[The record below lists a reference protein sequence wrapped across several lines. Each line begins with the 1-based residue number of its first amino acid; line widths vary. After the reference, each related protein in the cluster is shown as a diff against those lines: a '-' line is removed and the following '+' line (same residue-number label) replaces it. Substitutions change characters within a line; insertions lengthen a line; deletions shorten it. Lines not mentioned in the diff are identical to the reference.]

1 MPVHPFRNIIIVFF
15 ALLSC
20 VLISAQSLS
29 GISMDIR
36 NETGKDRSGILDLT
50 VMLKNQGSSRFKG
63 HVHISVPAGFRN
75 IMDADMEADLGPG
88 ESAFL
93 PVKIVVTNNAVSG
106 LSNIVFDL
114 RDLQG
119 RIIERKQ
126 IEYQVAENTTM
137 RIIAENPVIFISN
150 EHDSIV
156 VRTRVA
162 NLGNKKQDVTVVF
175 KVPDAAQGNLFTEQ
189 KGSIDVQKDTVFMVR
204 FMPTAHML
212 KNPEFII
219 NVAAFREPDKEIFG
233 NASISI
239 QNVSST
245 QRYRYQNN
253 DFANYTKNS
262 ITASY
267 RRIGETSNMYQLA
280 GSGGFNLRSGYLFA
294 RANMYTI
301 NNQNDPIVNNTYI
314 SYHRGGNTFTVGNVS
329 RLMEMS
335 LFGRGAEYSYTT
347 PDHNKKLEIGF
358 VDQTFSLIEKNS
370 FLKYG
375 YGFYARGAVGE
386 QNDKQSISAG
396 YVFRND
402 PYEHADHNLAGSD
415 FRYAFNKDW
424 RMNGRVYGGLSS
436 YQDLRVVKPSLAV
449 ESQYSGIIKK
459 INLNGSYFYSSDYY
473 PGNRRGVL
481 QVQQNVSA
489 QVFKQYSVY
498 GNFTISDFSPK
509 YYFLNSNLQS
519 NSTRF
524 DAGLNFPRKGNFGL
538 GVSFQYQQEKSNTY
552 NNFFDTTLNQE
563 SKQLVSRRLM
573 EYLNWTSSDLKH
585 SAGLGLEAGLVNYP
599 DLQRP
604 KYQMKAVGNYNYK
617 WLNASFSYQ
626 YGSYY
631 LSEYAFSKIF
641 NQSGAYTKLFLS
653 AFVNQEFFDHQF
665 ILNSGLSY
673 TDDLL
678 YGKSPSGFVNLK
690 YNRERYGVFLNS
702 SWFNYA
708 SRSTGNNIFTI
719 EAGVTLQLEPSAL
732 NAGKKGNIHAF
743 VYFDHNDNNIY
754 DEGDKPAEG
763 YLIMLNNISFK
774 TDKEGMLSYNAVPFG
789 KYPMKQI
796 IQQGWYY
803 NEVNVELNKYNYSL
817 DIPLH
822 QNGTVQGS
830 ILYDYDAKTAL
841 EFSPKTGGIVFNIY
855 KNDRLLQ
862 RTVTDDNG
870 EFVSF
875 LESGVYKIEL
885 NQNSLPA
892 NTYCE
897 RTAVEVNIQAGKIQR
912 VDPFMI
918 RVKTKNIRV
927 KKFGEE

>member
-1 MPVHPFRNIIIVFF
+1 ME
-15 ALLSC
+15 
-20 VLISAQSLS
+20 
-29 GISMDIR
+29 IR
-36 NETGKDRSGILDLT
+36 NETSTDRSGILDLI
-50 VMLKNQGSSRFKG
+50 VVLKNQGNNRFKG
-63 HVHISVPAGFRN
+63 HVHISVPSGFRN
-75 IMDADMEADLGPG
+75 ILDTDMEADLGPG

-93 PVKIVVTNNAVSG
+93 PVKIIVTNNASSG
-106 LSNIVFDL
+106 LSNVVFDL
-114 RDLQG
+114 RDMQG
-119 RIIERKQ
+119 RVVDREK
-126 IEYQVAENTTM
+126 IEYRVAENTTM
-137 RIIAENPVIFISN
+137 RITAENPVIFINS
-150 EHDSIV
+150 EHDSII
-156 VRTRVA
+156 VRARVA

-175 KVPDAAQGNLFTEQ
+175 KLPDADQGNLFTEQ
-189 KGSIDVQKDTVFMVR
+189 KGSIGVQKDTVFIVR
-204 FMPTAHML
+204 FLPTPNML
-212 KNPEFII
+212 KNPEFTI

-239 QNVSST
+239 QNVSSS
-245 QRYRYQNN
+245 QRYRYEQNS
-253 DFANYTKNS
+253 DFANSTKNT

-267 RRIGETSNMYQLA
+267 RRIGETSNMYQLT
-280 GSGGFNLRSGYLFA
+280 GSGGFNLPSGYLFA
-294 RANMYTI
+294 RGNIYTI

-314 SYHRGGNTFTVGNVS
+314 SYHRGGSTFTLGNIS

-347 PDHNKKLEIGF
+347 PDKNRKLEMGF
-358 VDQTFSLIEKNS
+358 VDQTFSLIERNA

-375 YGFYARGAVGE
+375 YGFYVRGAVGE
-386 QNDKQSISAG
+386 LNDKRGISAG

-424 RMNGRVYGGLSS
+424 RMNGRIYGGLSS
-436 YQDLRVVKPSLAV
+436 YQDLKLTKPSLAV

-459 INLNGSYFYSSDYY
+459 VNLNGNYFYSSDYY

-481 QVQQNVSA
+481 QIQQNISA
-489 QVFKQYSVY
+489 QLYKEYSVY
-498 GNFTISDFSPK
+498 GNLTISDFSPK
-509 YYFLNSNLQS
+509 YYFLNTNLQS

-524 DAGLNFPRKGNFGL
+524 DGGLNFPRKGNFGL

-552 NNFFDTTLNQE
+552 NNFFDTTLNEE
-563 SKQLVSRRLM
+563 SKQLVSRRLT
-573 EYLNWTSSDLKH
+573 EYLNWSSSDLRH

-599 DLQRP
+599 DMQRP

-617 WLNASFSYQ
+617 WLSVSFSYQ
-626 YGSYY
+626 YGSYF
-631 LSEYAFSKIF
+631 LSEYAFSKLF
-641 NQSGAYTKLFLS
+641 NQANTYKKVFAS
-653 AFVNQEFFDHQF
+653 AFVNQNFFNHTLN
-665 ILNSGLSY
+665 LNSGLSY
-673 TDDLL
+673 TDDIL

-690 YNRERYGVFLNS
+690 YNKERYGVFLNS

-719 EAGVTLQLEPSAL
+719 EAGVSLYLASNTL
-732 NAGKKGNIHAF
+732 NAGKKGDIHAF
-743 VYFDHNDNNIY
+743 VYYDYNDNNIY
-754 DEGDKPAEG
+754 DDGDKPAEG

-774 TDKEGMLSYNAVPFG
+774 TDKEGTLAYNSVPFG

-803 NEVNVELNKYNYSL
+803 DECDVELNKYNYSM

-855 KNDRLLQ
+855 RNDKLLQ
-862 RTVTDDNG
+862 RTITDDNG

-875 LESGVYKIEL
+875 LESGVYRIEL

-897 RTAVEVNIQAGKIQR
+897 RTAVEVNVQAGKIKHLE
-912 VDPFMI
+912 PFMI

-927 KKFGEE
+927 KKFGED